1 MEPVLLDNTVTP
13 KRFGVI
19 TPDALDFQRYI
30 SPYSTNENA
39 LPYMEIS
46 RKAQSEMM

>member
-1 MEPVLLDNTVTP
+1 MEPVLLENTVTP

-39 LPYMEIS
+39 LPYMEFCVK
-46 RKAQSEMM
+46 RKRQTM

>member
-1 MEPVLLDNTVTP
+1 MEPVLLENTVTP

-30 SPYSTNENA
+30 SPYSTNEKA
-39 LPYMEIS
+39 LPYMEILRQAERES
-46 RKAQSEMM
+46 T